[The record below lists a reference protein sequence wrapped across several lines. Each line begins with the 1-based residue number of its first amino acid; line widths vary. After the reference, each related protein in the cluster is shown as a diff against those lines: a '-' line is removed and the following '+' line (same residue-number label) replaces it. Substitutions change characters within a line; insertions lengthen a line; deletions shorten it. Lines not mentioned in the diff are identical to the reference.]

1 MIFDSRI
8 EVDGPGRRKPFANE
22 RPRNVTD
29 VLGVSL
35 DFSNEILKFSV
46 ERRSSTLLRLVVH
59 SCSV

>member
-22 RPRNVTD
+22 RPRKVTD

-35 DFSNEILKFSV
+35 DFSNEILKLRAESL
-46 ERRSSTLLRLVVH
+46 SSTIPEH
-59 SCSV
+59 